1 MHKNII
7 FIVFL
12 YLLATIGN
20 LSAEADIDQVI
31 EKIDQLYRSNTSRGE
46 VEMEII
52 TPHWQRTLRMD
63 MWTYKM
69 EKTFIRITSPAR
81 EEGFAT
87 LRIDDEMWN
96 YLPQTD
102 QVMKIPPSMMMG
114 SWMGSDFTNDDIV
127 RESSLFEDYDY
138 QFTEVENPQPEILY
152 IKLIPHEDAP
162 VVWSEIVLAVRESDY
177 LPVWEK
183 FYGENHEL
191 ARTMY
196 FRDIQTVGGKTI
208 PTEMELI
215 PENEENQKTVVR
227 YLHIEFNVDIDED
240 IFSLRNLQSSQ

>member
-7 FIVFL
+7 FVVLAF
-12 YLLATIGN
+12 LLANISS
-20 LSAEADIDQVI
+20 LSAQADIDQVI

-138 QFTEVENPQPEILY
+138 QFTEVENPQPENLY

-162 VVWSEIVLAVRESDY
+162 VVWSEIIMAVRESDY

-191 ARTMY
+191 ARTMC
-196 FRDIQTVGGKTI
+196 FRDIETVGGKTI

-215 PENEENQKTVVR
+215 PENEEGQKTVVR

-240 IFSLRNLQSSQ
+240 IFSLRNLQSQQ

>member
-7 FIVFL
+7 FVVLAF
-12 YLLATIGN
+12 LLANIGS
-20 LSAEADIDQVI
+20 LSAQADIDQVI

-138 QFTEVENPQPEILY
+138 QFTEVENPQPENLY

-162 VVWSEIVLAVRESDY
+162 VVWSEIIMAVRESDY

-196 FRDIQTVGGKTI
+196 FRDIETVGGKTI

-215 PENEENQKTVVR
+215 PENEEGQKTVVR

-240 IFSLRNLQSSQ
+240 IFSLRNLQSQQ

>member
-7 FIVFL
+7 FVV
-12 YLLATIGN
+12 LAFILANIGS

-138 QFTEVENPQPEILY
+138 QFTEVENPQPENLY

-162 VVWSEIVLAVRESDY
+162 VVWSEIIMAVGESDY

-196 FRDIQTVGGKTI
+196 FRDIETVGGKTI

-215 PENEENQKTVVR
+215 PENEEGQKTVVR

-240 IFSLRNLQSSQ
+240 IFSLRNLQSQQ